1 MPGSSQAWSSGNN
14 LGLIL
19 SAVAIVPLVLLGNPA
34 VALLVGGTITL
45 ILDRTPVPRASLG
58 SKYCLQA
65 AIVLLGFKLDLH
77 TVWELSAT
85 YTWGVALFVLSTL
98 SAGYLYSRALR
109 SDRIP
114 SALIVSGTAIC
125 GGTTIATLSPV
136 IGARPHE
143 TAVTLS
149 LVFLLNVVALFT
161 FPLIGHW
168 LDLSQ
173 LEFGLWSALAIH
185 DTSSVVA
192 TAAIYGDQA
201 AEVATTIKLGRTL
214 WLIPLVLLASVIAS
228 SSAGQGSGKAKVRV
242 PGFIIAFLAA
252 TAFGTFVELPTEL
265 TRGAG
270 TLSKALLVCALFLV
284 GCELTRA
291 TLKQIRGK
299 TFWLGIGL
307 WLTVAPLTLLLIRH
321 FH

>member
-1 MPGSSQAWSSGNN
+1 MPGTSRAPGNN
-14 LGLIL
+14 LGVIL

-45 ILDRTPVPRASLG
+45 LLDRTPVPAASVG
-58 SKYCLQA
+58 SKYCLQT
-65 AIVLLGFKLDLH
+65 AIVLLGFKLNLQ

-85 YTWGVALFVLSTL
+85 YTWGVALFVLGTL
-98 SAGYLYSRALR
+98 AAGYLYSRALR

-149 LVFLLNVVALFT
+149 LVFLLNAVALFT
-161 FPLIGHW
+161 FPVIGHW

-228 SSAGQGSGKAKVRV
+228 SSTGQGAGRAKVRV

-252 TAFGTFVELPTEL
+252 TTFGTLVELPVEL
-265 TRGAG
+265 VQGAG

-307 WLTVAPLTLLLIRH
+307 WLTVVPVTLLAIRQ

>member
-1 MPGSSQAWSSGNN
+1 MPGSSQALAPGNN

-19 SAVAIVPLVLLGNPA
+19 SAVAIGPLIFLGNPA
-34 VALLVGGTITL
+34 VALLVAGIITL
-45 ILDRTPVPRASLG
+45 TLDRAPVPRAGTL
-58 SKYCLQA
+58 SKYCLQT
-65 AIVLLGFKLDLH
+65 AIVLLGFKLNLQ
-77 TVWELSAT
+77 TVWQLSAT
-85 YTWGVALFVLSTL
+85 YTWGVAIFVLGTL
-98 SAGYLYSRALR
+98 GVGYLYARALR

-161 FPLIGHW
+161 FPVIGHW
-168 LDLSQ
+168 LGVSE

-192 TAAIYGDQA
+192 TAAIYGDEA

-214 WLIPLVLLASVIAS
+214 WLIPLVLLASVLAS
-228 SSAGQGSGKAKVRV
+228 GQAESGAARVRV
-242 PGFIIAFLAA
+242 PGFILAFVAA
-252 TAFGTFVELPTEL
+252 ASVGTFVPLPDLL
-265 TRGAG
+265 TSGAS

-291 TLKQIRGK
+291 TLKEIRGK

-307 WLTVAPLTLLLIRH
+307 WLTAAPLTLLAILYVH
-321 FH
+321 

>member
-1 MPGSSQAWSSGNN
+1 MPSSSEAITSGSN

-19 SAVAIVPLVLLGNPA
+19 SAVAIGPLILLGNPA
-34 VALLVGGTITL
+34 VALLAAGVIAL
-45 ILDRTPVPRASLG
+45 SLNRVPVPRASLL
-58 SKYCLQA
+58 SKYCLQT
-65 AIVLLGFKLDLH
+65 AIVLLGFKLNLQ
-77 TVWELSAT
+77 TVWQLSAT
-85 YTWGVALFVLSTL
+85 YTWGVALFVLGTL
-98 SAGYLYSRALR
+98 GVGYLLAKALR
-109 SDRIP
+109 SERIP

-149 LVFLLNVVALFT
+149 LVFLLNVVALFS
-161 FPLIGHW
+161 FPVIGKW
-168 LDLSQ
+168 LDVSQ

-192 TAAIYGDQA
+192 TAAIYGDEA

-228 SSAGQGSGKAKVRV
+228 SQAQPGAPRVRV
-242 PGFIIAFLAA
+242 PGFILAFVAA
-252 TAFGTFVELPTEL
+252 ASVGTFMELPQVVMS
-265 TRGAG
+265 GAG
-270 TLSKALLVCALFLV
+270 ELSKALLVCALFLV

-291 TLKQIRGK
+291 TLKEIRGK

-307 WLTVAPLTLLLIRH
+307 WLTAAPLTLMVILY